1 MDKILIVSDTHGDI
15 ETLEKVLRKEKKFNY
30 LFHLG
35 DHHNDIDDVD
45 FDLTN
50 VEIKKVR
57 GNCDFMKETEE
68 IFFELNGKKIFM
80 THGHLYGVK
89 NSYSS
94 IFYKACEIGADIVLF
109 GHTHEKLNINM
120 SGVHLFNPGTLS
132 MRGYGKRSYGIMEI
146 DEKGNYKITHKY
158 I

>member
-15 ETLEKVLRKEKKFNY
+15 ETLEKVIKKEKKFSY
-30 LFHLG
+30 LFHIG
-35 DHHNDIDDVD
+35 DHHNDIDDVKM
-45 FDLTN
+45 DLSN

-57 GNCDFMKETEE
+57 GNCDFVKEEEE

-94 IFYKACEIGADIVLF
+94 IYYRACEIGADIVLF

-120 SGVHLFNPGTLS
+120 SGIHLFNPGTLS
-132 MRGYGKRSYGIMEI
+132 MRVFGKRSYGVMEI
-146 DEKGNYKITHKY
+146 DDNGEYKLIHKY